1 MARSAPSRSLPCR
14 RLAGFSVVELM
25 VAVMIG
31 IIASIVIF
39 QVYGVFESQ
48 KRTTTSAGDAQ
59 QNGLAALLYLERDAR
74 MAGYGINGYVPLL
87 GCTVNA
93 YDANGAR
100 SFTFPL
106 AAVQIAKG
114 ASTSA
119 PDAITYVYGSSSQ
132 RVYQSKLTQ
141 ANTSGQT
148 FNKIDSSF
156 GHFVG
161 DLIILG
167 QAGQPC
173 TMRQVTAVPSTFD
186 EVDHAAGARY
196 NNTGGPP
203 VYTAW
208 DNTAQSGGLIFNLG
222 STLAGNPQPVVAT
235 YSVANS
241 QLSYWNQIQASAGS
255 AIVEG
260 IVHLRAQYG
269 LDANGDGFIQSS
281 EWQDGC
287 TTASQLPVGAGT
299 PPACIA
305 PAASDWAKILAI
317 RIAVVAR
324 SAQPERPDPATG
336 NCTTTTTSPTWT
348 GGTLDLNLT
357 AVPDNKCY
365 RYRVFETSV
374 AVRNSIWKPL

>member
-1 MARSAPSRSLPCR
+1 
-14 RLAGFSVVELM
+14 
-25 VAVMIG
+25 
-31 IIASIVIF
+31 
-39 QVYGVFESQ
+39 
-48 KRTTTSAGDAQ
+48 
-59 QNGLAALLYLERDAR
+59 
-74 MAGYGINGYVPLL
+74 
-87 GCTVNA
+87 
-93 YDANGAR
+93 
-100 SFTFPL
+100 
-106 AAVQIAKG
+106 
-114 ASTSA
+114 
-119 PDAITYVYGSSSQ
+119 
-132 RVYQSKLTQ
+132 
-141 ANTSGQT
+141 
-148 FNKIDSSF
+148 
-156 GHFVG
+156 
-161 DLIILG
+161 
-167 QAGQPC
+167 
-173 TMRQVTAVPSTFD
+173 MRQVTAVPSTFD

-241 QLSYWNQIQASAGS
+241 QLSYWNQIQASSGT